1 MKAMILAAG
10 KGTRVRPLTNEM
22 PKPMIPILGKPVMEY
37 LVEELARQGVTEI
50 MVNLSYLPAQIE
62 SYFRDG
68 RGWGIEIGYSFE
80 GHIENGVIH
89 PHALGSA
96 GGMKKI
102 QSFGRF
108 FDETFIVVCGDALI
122 DLDIQQAIRL
132 HHAKGAIASLIAK
145 EVPLEEVSSYG
156 VVVADAEGRISC
168 FQEKPSMEEA
178 RSNLVNTGIY
188 IFEPEVLDRIPE
200 GTAYDIGSQLFPS
213 LVAQGLPFFALNI
226 PFTWIDIGNVRDF
239 WHAHQEVLSGHYPHI
254 PMHGREI
261 RPGVWVGLNVSIDW
275 DEVTITGPVY
285 IGSGTRIESGCKIT
299 GPSWIG
305 HGCQIRG
312 GAHVSRSVIFEYTRI
327 GSHAWLEDMVVC
339 GVYGV
344 DKIGRAVNLADADLG
359 WIVEDARTRVAQ
371 PPDPSLVDA
380 VQPR

>member
-22 PKPMIPILGKPVMEY
+22 PKPMIPILGKPVMDY

-68 RGWGIEIGYSFE
+68 RGWGIEMGYSFE

-108 FDETFIVVCGDALI
+108 FDDTFIVVCGDALI
-122 DLDIQQAIRL
+122 DLDIRQAVRL
-132 HHAKGAIASLIAK
+132 HREKGAIASLIAK
-145 EVPLEEVSSYG
+145 EVPLEEVASYG

-188 IFEPEVLDRIPE
+188 IFEPAVLDLIPDGVE
-200 GTAYDIGSQLFPS
+200 YDIGGQLFPS
-213 LVAQGLPFFALNI
+213 LVARELPFFALNI

-254 PMHGREI
+254 PMHGKEI
-261 RPGVWVGLNVSIDW
+261 RPGVWVGLNVSVDW
-275 DEVTITGPVY
+275 DQVTINGPVY
-285 IGSGTRIESGCKIT
+285 IGSGTRIEAGCKIT

-359 WIVEDARTRVAQ
+359 WIVEDARTRIEQ
-371 PPDPSLVDA
+371 PPDPGLVGA
-380 VQPR
+380 VRPR

>member
-50 MVNLSYLPAQIE
+50 MVNLSYLPEQIE

-68 RGWGIEIGYSFE
+68 RRWGVEIGYSFE
-80 GHIENGVIH
+80 GHIEDGIIH

-102 QSFGRF
+102 QSFGGF
-108 FDETFIVVCGDALI
+108 FDDTTLVLCGDALV
-122 DLDIQQAIRL
+122 DLDIREAVRL
-132 HHAKGAIASLIAK
+132 HRSKGAIASLIAK

-156 VVVADAEGRISC
+156 VVVADADGRIRS
-168 FQEKPSMEEA
+168 FQEKPRMEEA

-188 IFEPEVLDRIPE
+188 IFEPQVLDMIPDGVE
-200 GTAYDIGSQLFPS
+200 YDIGGQLFPD
-213 LVAQGLPFFALNI
+213 LVRQNLPFYALNL

-239 WHAHQEVLSGHYPHI
+239 WHAHQEVLSGRYPHI
-254 PMHGREI
+254 PMAGKEI
-261 RPGVWVGLNVSIDW
+261 RPGIWAGLNVSVDW
-275 DEVTITGPVY
+275 DTVTIEGPIY
-285 IGSGTRIESGCKIT
+285 IGSGVRIEAGCT
-299 GPSWIG
+299 VMGPSWIG

-327 GSHAWLEDMVVC
+327 GPHAWIEDMTVC

-344 DKIGRAVNLADADLG
+344 DKTGHAVNLADADLG
-359 WIVEDARTRVAQ
+359 WIIEDARTLGSNQTTQSPLSSAI
-371 PPDPSLVDA
+371 
-380 VQPR
+380 

>member
-50 MVNLSYLPAQIE
+50 MVNLSYLPEQIE

-68 RGWGIEIGYSFE
+68 RRWGIEIGYSFE
-80 GHIENGVIH
+80 GHIEGGVIH

-102 QSFGRF
+102 QSFGGF
-108 FDETFIVVCGDALI
+108 FDETFIVVCGDALV
-122 DLDIQQAIRL
+122 DLDIQQAVRL
-132 HHAKGAIASLIAK
+132 HREKGAIASLIAK

-156 VVVADAEGRISC
+156 VVVAAPDGRISS
-168 FQEKPSMEEA
+168 FQEKPSKEEA
-178 RSNLVNTGIY
+178 LSNLVNTGIY
-188 IFEPEVLDRIPE
+188 IFEPEVLDMIPE
-200 GTAYDIGSQLFPS
+200 ATEYDIGSQLFPD
-213 LVAQGLPFFALNI
+213 LVQRGLPFFALNI

-239 WHAHQEVLSGHYPHI
+239 WHAHQEVLSGQYPHI
-254 PMHGREI
+254 PMPGEEI
-261 RPGVWVGLNVSIDW
+261 RPGIWAGLNVSIDW
-275 DEVTITGPVY
+275 DAVNITGPVY
-285 IGSGTRIESGCKIT
+285 IGSGAHIEAGCTVT

-305 HGCQIRG
+305 HGCQVRG

-344 DKIGRAVNLADADLG
+344 DKTGRAVNLADADLG
-359 WIVEDARTRVAQ
+359 WIVEDARTRVGSSS
-371 PPDPSLVDA
+371 DPGLA
-380 VQPR
+380 PQRQHP